1 MAFAVPQFS
10 RSRVDRAG
18 QILVSTT
25 PDVVDLEAALT
36 VINNWRSSHSFPL
49 NTFQTTLRTKARTV
63 DNAALVAQRIKR
75 LSSIEHKL
83 RRFSGLRL
91 SQVQDIGGCR
101 AVVATVA
108 DVHGLHQI
116 YRNSRLKH
124 RLVREDDYIRSPRT
138 SGYRGIHLVYRYR
151 SDRKKTYQDLLIE
164 VQLRSQLQHAWATA
178 VETVGTLVRSALK
191 SSIGDREWLGFFSL
205 MGSAIA
211 SRERSPQVPGTPS
224 NRDVLRRE
232 LKAHIRRLDV
242 EKRLR
247 QYGEVLNAVE
257 HPSVAKAQYFLLEL
271 RPLEGQLMV
280 SGFNASALDRATTE
294 YLRIERS
301 LQRFPG
307 AEAVLVS
314 VESLAALRKAYPN
327 YFLDTN
333 RFITAMHEAVN

>member
-108 DVHGLHQI
+108 DVQAAPAPQA
-116 YRNSRLKH
+116 
-124 RLVREDDYIRSPRT
+124 PR
-138 SGYRGIHLVYRYR
+138 
-151 SDRKKTYQDLLIE
+151 
-164 VQLRSQLQHAWATA
+164 A
-178 VETVGTLVRSALK
+178 
-191 SSIGDREWLGFFSL
+191 
-205 MGSAIA
+205 
-211 SRERSPQVPGTPS
+211 
-224 NRDVLRRE
+224 
-232 LKAHIRRLDV
+232 
-242 EKRLR
+242 
-247 QYGEVLNAVE
+247 
-257 HPSVAKAQYFLLEL
+257 
-271 RPLEGQLMV
+271 
-280 SGFNASALDRATTE
+280 
-294 YLRIERS
+294 
-301 LQRFPG
+301 
-307 AEAVLVS
+307 
-314 VESLAALRKAYPN
+314 
-327 YFLDTN
+327 
-333 RFITAMHEAVN
+333 